1 MTEKTPSESPEDLGN
16 TVDGSRAGD
25 GNEDART
32 TPGEHSSGEHSP
44 GGQGPSDSLAESPE
58 QPSGRQHGDKQRA
71 EQKKV
76 YQTPEQTDHA
86 LGGSEGTADGS

>member
-1 MTEKTPSESPEDLGN
+1 MTETTPSESPEEFGN

-25 GNEDART
+25 GSDART
-32 TPGEHSSGEHSP
+32 TPGEQSP
-44 GGQGPSDSLAESPE
+44 GGQSPSDNLAESPE
-58 QPSGRQHGDKQRA
+58 QPSGHEHADQQRA

-76 YQTPEQTDHA
+76 YRTPEQPDHA

>member
-1 MTEKTPSESPEDLGN
+1 MTETTPSDSPEGYGN

-25 GNEDART
+25 GSDDART
-32 TPGEHSSGEHSP
+32 TPGD
-44 GGQGPSDSLAESPE
+44 GQSPSDNLAESPE
-58 QPSGRQHGDKQRA
+58 QPTGHQHGDQQRA